1 MANARLAN
9 ARLRGAA
16 AGCLVALALWAVTA
30 DAGEGDQLLATVDKP
45 ATITATRAASLSEAA
60 SPPSTRVI
68 VSVTHYRP
76 TDDGLPVEVV
86 VNGRPG
92 DGAEREIGRF
102 GITPDREFASADPS
116 TTQRFG
122 FALPGELATA
132 VAAGKPVTFSVHLIP
147 VRGEGKGAS
156 LRVGTVEFN

>member
-1 MANARLAN
+1 MAN

-16 AGCLVALALWAVTA
+16 LGCLAAFALWTATA
-30 DAGEGDQLLATVDKP
+30 DAGEGDQLLATVDQP
-45 ATITATRAASLSEAA
+45 ATITATRAASLSDAA
-60 SPPSTRVI
+60 SRPSTRVI

-102 GITPDREFASADPS
+102 GITPDREFASAGPS
-116 TTQRFG
+116 ETQRFG
-122 FALPGELATA
+122 FALPPELAAA
-132 VAAGKPVTFSVHLIP
+132 VAAGKPVSFSVHLVP
-147 VRGEGKGAS
+147 VHGEGKGAS

>member
-1 MANARLAN
+1 MAN

-16 AGCLVALALWAVTA
+16 VGGLLALALWTVTA
-30 DAGEGDQLLATVDKP
+30 LAGEGDQLLATVDKP
-45 ATITATRAASLSEAA
+45 ARITTTRAASVSDAA

-86 VNGRPG
+86 VNGGPG

-102 GITPDREFASADPS
+102 GITPDREFASTDP
-116 TTQRFG
+116 TAAQRFG
-122 FALPGELATA
+122 FALPRELATA
-132 VAAGKPVTFSVHLIP
+132 IAAGKPVTFSVHLLP

>member
-1 MANARLAN
+1 MANARWC
-9 ARLRGAA
+9 GAA
-16 AGCLVALALWAVTA
+16 VGCLVALAFWAVTA
-30 DAGEGDQLLATVDKP
+30 NAGEGDQLLATVDKP
-45 ATITATRAASLSEAA
+45 ATITTRRAAAVGDAA
-60 SPPSTRVI
+60 SPASSRVI

-122 FALPGELATA
+122 FALPRELATA
-132 VAAGKPVTFSVHLIP
+132 IAAGRPVTFSVHLVP

-156 LRVGTVEFN
+156 LRIGTVEFN